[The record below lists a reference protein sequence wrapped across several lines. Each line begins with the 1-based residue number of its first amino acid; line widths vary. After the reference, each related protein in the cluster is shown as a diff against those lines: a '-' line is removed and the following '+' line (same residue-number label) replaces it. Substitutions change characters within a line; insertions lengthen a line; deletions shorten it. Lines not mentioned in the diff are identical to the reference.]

1 MFNPFH
7 NKKAKTQTILETILK
22 LQEQL
27 TQCKEE
33 VIKLVYTI
41 NNLTTKA
48 NRVYELGDTTLHSA
62 YINRIALYMEKG
74 NTLWKKAQSIESS
87 IKEYKRAYKTSQR
100 SPFIDD
106 LECKFDK
113 WELEDELNNLKKK
126 VNV

>member
-7 NKKAKTQTILETILK
+7 SKKAKNQTILETILK

-27 TQCKEE
+27 TQCKSEI
-33 VIKLVYTI
+33 IKLAHTI

-87 IKEYKRAYKTSQR
+87 IKEYKKAYKTSQR
-100 SPFIDD
+100 SSFIDD
-106 LECKFDK
+106 LEWKFDK
-113 WELEDELNNLKKK
+113 WELEDELNNLKRK